1 MRSVGVV
8 VIDGALAEVC
18 VACVVPG
25 LSENITV
32 RSYLGRFLEHSRLF
46 HFINGGENEVWIGS
60 ADMMHRNLD
69 KRVETLLRITKQET
83 KSELLK
89 YLDSLTNE
97 NFMAWFLQSNDT
109 WDLRS
114 HDALG
119 NPLNEL
125 QETLLQGRW

>member
-1 MRSVGVV
+1 
-8 VIDGALAEVC
+8 
-18 VACVVPG
+18 
-25 LSENITV
+25 
-32 RSYLGRFLEHSRLF
+32 
-46 HFINGGENEVWIGS
+46 
-60 ADMMHRNLD
+60 MMHRNLD

-97 NFMAWFLQSNDT
+97 NFMAWFLQANDT
-109 WDLRS
+109 WELRS

-125 QETLLQGRW
+125 QETMLQGRW